1 MNLIKNKLSE
11 SLSSVL
17 PIALIVIGLSITI
30 VPISTGDMFLFLVG
44 VLCLVFGMSLFTAG
58 AEMSMQPL
66 GSKIGST
73 VGATKKIWLIAFV
86 SFLIGIL
93 VTISEPDLVILS
105 EQVYKNDDFMQKI
118 LILTV
123 SAGVGIFLTIAV
135 MRIVFN
141 WNLTAIMI
149 AFYTI
154 AFILAFFVGPEFLPL
169 SFDSGGVTTGPM
181 TVPFIM
187 SIGAG
192 VSMSKISGEDRG
204 DSFGITGLCSIGPI
218 ISVLVLGIV
227 MRVENISYETETI
240 IFEGT
245 TKEGLDIFVHGF
257 AEHILDVLIA
267 LAPIIVFAV
276 LFQII
281 SRAFNKGQIIKMIIG
296 IAYVLVGL
304 AIFLTGANVGFVP
317 TGTTIGKSL
326 ASIGGGWLLVP
337 VSMLLGYFIV
347 KAEPSVYVLNKLVET
362 MSAGAISGKTTGF
375 GLSIGVS
382 AALGL
387 SALRIITGVNILWF
401 LIPGYV
407 VALALSFFVPKIFV
421 GISFDS
427 GGVASGTMMSAFVL
441 PLCVGACSS
450 IVRGDGSIANIMT
463 DAFGCVAFVAMA
475 PIITIQIS
483 GLVYKMKAEHS
494 VRKFVSATETF
505 IDYEYDRDVRR
516 SNVYTKYMAKEREA
530 MKNGTKKDG

>member
-1 MNLIKNKLSE
+1 MNLIKNKFME
-11 SLSSVL
+11 SLKSVL
-17 PIALIVIGLSITI
+17 PIGLIVLALSITI

-44 VLCLVFGMSLFTAG
+44 IVCLVFGMSLFTAG

-66 GSKIGST
+66 GTKIGAT
-73 VGATKKIWLIAFV
+73 VGLSKRIWIIAFI
-86 SFLIGIL
+86 SFIIGIL
-93 VTISEPDLVILS
+93 VTISEPDLQILA
-105 EQVYKNDDFMQKI
+105 EQVSGLENMI

-123 SAGVGIFLTIAV
+123 SVGVGIFLAIAV

-141 WNLTAIMI
+141 WSLTAIMI
-149 AFYTI
+149 GFYSLAF
-154 AFILAFFVGPEFLPL
+154 ALAFFVDASFLPL
-169 SFDSGGVTTGPM
+169 AFDSGGVTTGPM

-192 VSMSKISGEDRG
+192 VSMSKLSGDDRN

-218 ISVLVLGIV
+218 ISVLILGIV
-227 MRVENISYETETI
+227 MKV
-240 IFEGT
+240 EGT
-245 TKEGLDIFVHGF
+245 YIPTLSEPVPDTREGVVRFLHGF
-257 AEHILDVLIA
+257 AEHAIDVLVA

-276 LFQII
+276 LFQLITH
-281 SRAFNKGQIIKMIIG
+281 AFNKGQMIKMTVG
-296 IAYVLVGL
+296 VVYVLVGL
-304 AIFLTGANVGFVP
+304 AVFLTGANVGFLP
-317 TGTTIGKSL
+317 TGTTIGTSL
-326 ASIGGGWLLVP
+326 AGIGGGWLLIP

-362 MSAGAISGKTTGF
+362 MSAGAISGKTTGL

-387 SALRIITGVNILWF
+387 AALRIITGINILWF
-401 LIPGYV
+401 LIPGYII
-407 VALALSFFVPKIFV
+407 ALTLSFFVPKIFV

-441 PLCVGACSS
+441 PLCMGACNAL
-450 IVRGDGSIANIMT
+450 GGSVMT

-475 PIITIQIS
+475 PIIAIQLC
-483 GLVYKMKAEHS
+483 GFAYKVKAEDRA
-494 VRKFVSATETF
+494 RKFVSASETF

-516 SNVYTKYMAKEREA
+516 SNVYAKYLTMEGGSHNGNKETDA
-530 MKNGTKKDG
+530 

>member
-17 PIALIVIGLSITI
+17 PIALIVLALSITI
-30 VPISTGDMFLFLVG
+30 VPVSTGDMFLFLVG
-44 VLCLVFGMSLFTAG
+44 VVCLVFGMSLFTAG

-73 VGATKKIWLIAFV
+73 IGSNKSVWIIAFI
-86 SFLIGIL
+86 SFIIGIL
-93 VTISEPDLVILS
+93 VTISEPDLQLLA
-105 EQVYKNDDFMQKI
+105 EQIAGLENMI

-123 SAGVGIFLTIAV
+123 SVGVGIFLAIAV

-141 WNLTAIMI
+141 WSLTAIMI
-149 AFYTI
+149 GFYAVAFL
-154 AFILAFFVGPEFLPL
+154 LAFFVDESFLCIA
-169 SFDSGGVTTGPM
+169 FDSGGVTTGPM

-192 VSMSKISGEDRG
+192 VSMAKVSGDDRN

-227 MRVENISYETETI
+227 MKV
-240 IFEGT
+240 EGT
-245 TKEGLDIFVHGF
+245 YIPTVNDSVADTKEGVSRFIHGF
-257 AEHILDVLIA
+257 GEHLLDVLLA
-267 LAPIIVFAV
+267 LAPIIVFAI
-276 LFQII
+276 LFQLLT
-281 SRAFNKGQIIKMIIG
+281 RAFNKNQLIKMAVG
-296 IAYVLVGL
+296 IMYVLIGL
-304 AIFLTGANVGFVP
+304 AVFLTGANVGFIP
-317 TGTTIGKSL
+317 TGTAIGTRL
-326 ASIGGGWLLVP
+326 ATIGGGWILVP
-337 VSMLLGYFIV
+337 ISMLLGYFIV

-362 MSAGAISGKTTGF
+362 MSAGAISGKTTGL

-387 SALRIITGVNILWF
+387 AAIRIITGINILWF
-401 LIPGYV
+401 LIPGYII
-407 VALALSFFVPKIFV
+407 ALTLSFFVPKMFV

-441 PLCVGACSS
+441 PLCMGACNTMGGN
-450 IVRGDGSIANIMT
+450 VMT

-475 PIITIQIS
+475 PIIAIQIC
-483 GLVYKMKAEHS
+483 GFAYKMKAEDR
-494 VRKFVSATETF
+494 VRKFVSASETF
-505 IDYEYDRDVRR
+505 VDYEYARDVRR
-516 SNVYTKYMAKEREA
+516 SNVYTNFISDEGGKE
-530 MKNGTKKDG
+530 NGNQKDRA

>member
-1 MNLIKNKLSE
+1 MSLIKDKIVE
-11 SLSSVL
+11 SLKSVL
-17 PIALIVIGLSITI
+17 PIALIVLGLSITI

-44 VLCLVFGMSLFTAG
+44 VACLVFGMSLFTAG

-73 VGATKKIWLIAFV
+73 VGGSRKIWLIAFI
-86 SFLIGIL
+86 SFIIGIL
-93 VTISEPDLVILS
+93 VTISEPDLVILA
-105 EQVYKNDDFMQKI
+105 EQVNGLENMI

-123 SAGVGIFLTIAV
+123 SVGVGIFLAIAV
-135 MRIVFN
+135 LRIIFGWSLTIIMIVFYV
-141 WNLTAIMI
+141 TA
-149 AFYTI
+149 FV
-154 AFILAFFVGPEFLPL
+154 LAFFVDPSFLSL
-169 SFDSGGVTTGPM
+169 AFDSGGVTTGPM

-192 VSMSKISGEDRG
+192 VSMSKRAGDDRG

-218 ISVLVLGIV
+218 IAVLTLGIV
-227 MRVENISYETETI
+227 AKVEGSYIPAVSQPVVDTRESV
-240 IFEGT
+240 
-245 TKEGLDIFVHGF
+245 GLFLHGF
-257 AEHILDVLIA
+257 GEHLLDVLAA
-267 LAPIIVFAV
+267 LSPIIIFAI
-276 LFQII
+276 LFQLLT
-281 SRAFNKGQIIKMIIG
+281 RAFNKGQIIRMGIG
-296 IAYVLVGL
+296 IAYVLIGL

-317 TGTTIGKSL
+317 TGTAIGTSL
-326 ASIGGGWLLVP
+326 AKIGGGWVLVP

-362 MSAGAISGKTTGF
+362 MTAGAISGKTTGL

-387 SALRIITGVNILWF
+387 AAIRIITGINILWF

-407 VALALSFFVPKIFV
+407 IALTLSFFVPKIFV

-441 PLCVGACSS
+441 PLCMGACNALGGN
-450 IVRGDGSIANIMT
+450 VMT

-475 PIITIQIS
+475 PIITIQLS
-483 GLVYKMKAEHS
+483 GFAYKVKAEDR
-494 VRKFVSATETF
+494 VRKFVSASESF

-516 SNVYTKYMAKEREA
+516 SNVYKKYIENEGGAKVVKQNNDEKA
-530 MKNGTKKDG
+530 

>member
-1 MNLIKNKLSE
+1 MKKEIALNLIKNKLIE
-11 SLSSVL
+11 SLKSVL
-17 PIALIVIGLSITI
+17 PIALIVLGLSITI

-44 VLCLVFGMSLFTAG
+44 VACLVLGMSLFTAG

-73 VGATKKIWLIAFV
+73 VGSSKSIWLIAFI
-86 SFLIGIL
+86 SFIIGII
-93 VTISEPDLVILS
+93 VTISEPDLVILA
-105 EQVYKNDDFMQKI
+105 EQVNGLENMV

-123 SAGVGIFLTIAV
+123 SVGVGIFLAIAV
-135 MRIVFN
+135 MRIVFR
-141 WNLTAIMI
+141 WDLTIIMI
-149 AFYTI
+149 TFYAS
-154 AFILAFFVGPEFLPL
+154 AFILAFFVDESFMCLA
-169 SFDSGGVTTGPM
+169 FDSGGVTTGPM

-192 VSMSKISGEDRG
+192 VSATRLSGDDRN
-204 DSFGITGLCSIGPI
+204 DAFGITGLCSIGPI

-227 MRVENISYETETI
+227 MKVEGTYVPEINDAVENTREGSI
-240 IFEGT
+240 IF
-245 TKEGLDIFVHGF
+245 LHGF
-257 AEHILDVLIA
+257 LEHALDVLIA

-276 LFQII
+276 LFQIV
-281 SRAFNKGQIIKMIIG
+281 SKAFTKGQIIRMVVG
-296 IAYVLVGL
+296 VVYVLVGL

-317 TGTTIGKSL
+317 TGTAIGTSL
-326 ASIGGGWLLVP
+326 AGIGGGWLLIP

-347 KAEPSVYVLNKLVET
+347 KAEPSVYVLNKLVEN
-362 MSAGAISGKTTGF
+362 MSAGAISGNTTGL

-387 SALRIITGVNILWF
+387 AALRIVTGINILWF
-401 LIPGYV
+401 LIPGYII
-407 VALALSFFVPKIFV
+407 ALTLSFFVPKIFV

-441 PLCVGACSS
+441 PLCLGACNTLGGN
-450 IVRGDGSIANIMT
+450 VMT

-475 PIITIQIS
+475 PIIAIQIC
-483 GLVYKMKAEHS
+483 GFAYKVKAEDS
-494 VRKFVSATETF
+494 VRRFVSASETF

-516 SNVYTKYMAKEREA
+516 SNVYEKFTQDGGAENNGNE
-530 MKNGTKKDG
+530 KNGQK

>member
-1 MNLIKNKLSE
+1 MSLIKDKIVE
-11 SLSSVL
+11 SLKSVL
-17 PIALIVIGLSITI
+17 PIALIVLGLSITI

-44 VLCLVFGMSLFTAG
+44 VACLVFGMSLFTAG

-73 VGATKKIWLIAFV
+73 VGGSRKIWLIAFI
-86 SFLIGIL
+86 SFIIGIL
-93 VTISEPDLVILS
+93 VTISEPDLVILA
-105 EQVYKNDDFMQKI
+105 EQVNGLENMI

-123 SAGVGIFLTIAV
+123 SVGVGIFLAIAV
-135 MRIVFN
+135 LRIIFGWSLTIIMIVFYV
-141 WNLTAIMI
+141 TA
-149 AFYTI
+149 FV
-154 AFILAFFVGPEFLPL
+154 LAFFVDPSFLSL
-169 SFDSGGVTTGPM
+169 AFDSGGVTTGPM

-192 VSMSKISGEDRG
+192 VSMSKRAGDDRG

-218 ISVLVLGIV
+218 IAVLTLGIV
-227 MRVENISYETETI
+227 AKVEESYIPAVSQPVVDTRESV
-240 IFEGT
+240 
-245 TKEGLDIFVHGF
+245 GLFLHGF
-257 AEHILDVLIA
+257 GEHLLDVLAA
-267 LAPIIVFAV
+267 LSPIIVFAI
-276 LFQII
+276 LFQLLT
-281 SRAFNKGQIIKMIIG
+281 RAFNKGQIIRMGIG
-296 IAYVLVGL
+296 IAYVLIGL

-317 TGTTIGKSL
+317 TGTAIGTSL
-326 ASIGGGWLLVP
+326 AQIGGGWVLVP

-362 MSAGAISGKTTGF
+362 MTAGAISGKTTGL

-387 SALRIITGVNILWF
+387 AAIRIITGISILWF

-407 VALALSFFVPKIFV
+407 IALTLSFFVPKIFV

-441 PLCVGACSS
+441 PLCMGACNALGGN
-450 IVRGDGSIANIMT
+450 VMT

-475 PIITIQIS
+475 PIITIQLS
-483 GLVYKMKAEHS
+483 GFAYKVKTEDR
-494 VRKFVSATETF
+494 VRKFVSASESF
-505 IDYEYDRDVRR
+505 IDYEYDRDIRR
-516 SNVYTKYMAKEREA
+516 SNVYKKYIENEGGAKVGKQNNDEKA
-530 MKNGTKKDG
+530 